1 LRGAMGTTARDRGRF
16 PAAKNLKAVHKTKLY
31 QEITDQIQRLI
42 EGGQLKHGDQ
52 LPPERRL
59 AEIFQ
64 VSRHSVREAIRT
76 LEEKNVLKSRVGSGT
91 YIIIEDEPLVVD
103 FLARAIH
110 KEKDKLAE
118 IFQFRR
124 MIEPQIAAL
133 AAEQASDSDVS
144 QLLDLLE
151 RQRRTGTDFRAAI
164 ELDQAFHLAL
174 ARVSKNGILLKVVE
188 RLNDILSES
197 RVQIS
202 QSQGRLE
209 LSVTGH
215 ARIIQA
221 VVGGDSEKVAEAMK
235 EHLKQVEEYVLGSQG
250 QVRSGAKGPDTLDPW
265 EKKQT

>member
-1 LRGAMGTTARDRGRF
+1 MKGAMGTTNRDEDRF

-31 QEITDQIQRLI
+31 QEITEQIQRLI

-59 AEIFQ
+59 AEIFH

-76 LEEKNVLKSRVGSGT
+76 LEEKNILKSRIGSGT
-91 YIIIEDEPLVVD
+91 YIISEDEHLVVD
-103 FLARAIH
+103 FLAQAIH

-124 MIEPQIAAL
+124 MIEPEIAAL
-133 AAEQASDSDVS
+133 AAEQASDLDVS
-144 QLLDLLE
+144 QLLDLIE

-174 ARVSKNGILLKVVE
+174 ARMAKNGVLLKVVE

-209 LSVTGH
+209 RSVAGH

-221 VVGGDSEKVAEAMK
+221 VASGNSEKAAKAMK
-235 EHLKQVEEYVLGSQG
+235 EHLKQVEEYTLGSQG
-250 QVRSGAKGPDTLDPW
+250 RARSGVKDPDTLDP
-265 EKKQT
+265 

>member
-1 LRGAMGTTARDRGRF
+1 MGMGTVAKNKDRF
-16 PAAKNLKAVHKTKLY
+16 PAARNLKAVHKTKLY
-31 QEITDQIQRLI
+31 QEITEQIQRLI
-42 EGGQLKHGDQ
+42 KEGQLKHGDQ

-76 LEEKNVLKSRVGSGT
+76 LEEKNVLKSRIGSGT
-91 YIIIEDEPLVVD
+91 YVMIEDRSLVID

-133 AAEQASDSDVS
+133 AAEQASNSDVS
-144 QLLDLLE
+144 ELLDLLD
-151 RQRRTGTDFRAAI
+151 RQKRTGTDFRAAI
-164 ELDQAFHLAL
+164 EMDQALHLTL
-174 ARVSKNGILLKVVE
+174 ARATKNGILLKVVE

-209 LSVTGH
+209 RSVAGH
-215 ARIIQA
+215 SRVIQA
-221 VVGGDSEKVAEAMK
+221 VADGDSEEAAKAMK
-235 EHLKQVEEYVLGSQG
+235 EHLKQVEEYALGSQG
-250 QVRSGAKGPDTLDPW
+250 QALSGTRDPDPHDPW
-265 EKKQT
+265 EKKIT